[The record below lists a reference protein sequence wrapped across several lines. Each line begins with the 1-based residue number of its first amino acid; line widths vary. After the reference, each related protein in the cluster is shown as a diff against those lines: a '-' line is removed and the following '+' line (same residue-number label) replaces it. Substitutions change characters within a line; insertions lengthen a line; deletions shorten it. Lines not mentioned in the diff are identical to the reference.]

1 MLARWNNSPGSDA
14 LSTLVRSFA
23 PFKDETGSQIV
34 EFGLVLL
41 PLLAFLF
48 LIIDIAWICFAQSS
62 LQYAAQMGVRA
73 AVVNPVPPQGM
84 GQDAYLKG
92 VVQSNAMGFLAGQDG
107 LNEITIQ
114 YYSPSGAAIS
124 KGGNT
129 GGNIIE
135 ISVNNVAV
143 SSLGPIFRETSATL
157 HLNANSS
164 DVMEALAPGA
174 LPPAR

>member
-1 MLARWNNSPGSDA
+1 MGLFSQIKN
-14 LSTLVRSFA
+14 
-23 PFKDETGSQIV
+23 ETGSQIV

-41 PLLAFLF
+41 PLLALLF
-48 LIIDIAWICFAQSS
+48 LIIDVAWVCFAQSS
-62 LQYAAQMGVRA
+62 LQYAVQSGVRA

-92 VVQSNAMGFLAGQDG
+92 IVQSSAMGFLAGQDG
-107 LNEITIQ
+107 LDEITIQ
-114 YYSPSGAAIS
+114 YYSPSGGVINN
-124 KGGNT
+124 GGNT

-143 SSLGPIFRETSATL
+143 SALGPILRENSATL
-157 HLNANSS
+157 YLQATSS

-174 LPPAR
+174 TPPAR